1 MTVAPY
7 YRKRVDANQS
17 EIVEALRK
25 AGCSVFVAST
35 VGKGFPDL
43 IVGKSGRTVLMEIK
57 TKKGTLTEDQV
68 HFYEHWKGSAIIIV
82 RTIEE
87 ALAVARSL

>member
-7 YRKRVDANQS
+7 YKRCVDANQK

-43 IVGKSGRTVLMEIK
+43 IVGKGGRTVLVEIK
-57 TKKGTLTEDQV
+57 TKKGKLTEDQV
-68 HFYEHWKGSAIIIV
+68 HFYENWKGSAIIIV
-82 RTIEE
+82 RTIDE
-87 ALAVARSL
+87 ALNIAKSL